1 MAATGM
7 VTQKVPV
14 DFPTA
19 DRTRTRREYDPP
31 ADWTSPGARLARK
44 PNERPSDRWIR
55 FIF

>member
-19 DRTRTRREYDPP
+19 DRTSTRREYDPP